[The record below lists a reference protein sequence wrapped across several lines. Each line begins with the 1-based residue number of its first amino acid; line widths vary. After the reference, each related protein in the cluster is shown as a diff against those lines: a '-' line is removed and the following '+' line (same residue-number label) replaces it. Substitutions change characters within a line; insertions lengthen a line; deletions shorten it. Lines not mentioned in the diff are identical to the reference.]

1 MPVTFIGEHF
11 KAVVFAV
18 LVGPVLYGVALTIL
32 AMTVA
37 WFRGNT
43 VQMALMGMMSI
54 VGAYVIAFIGFVVL
68 FEISVANASF
78 AGPVMP
84 YWYFICIGAGTIGI
98 IGSGVYC
105 WVRPNRDDRGSL
117 QATKEDEM
125 T

>member
-1 MPVTFIGEHF
+1 MPVTFVGEHF
-11 KAVVFAV
+11 KAVIFAIF
-18 LVGPVLYGVALTIL
+18 VGPVLFGVALTIL

-54 VGAYVIAFIGFVVL
+54 VGAYVIAFIGGVVL
-68 FEISVANASF
+68 LEIYTSHTSF
-78 AGPVMP
+78 ANQAML
-84 YWYFICIGAGTIGI
+84 YWYFICIGAGTLGI

-105 WVRPNRDDRGSL
+105 WVRPNGGDRDSL

-125 T
+125 A